1 MVIVPGFERP
11 FELAA
16 LTPNVK
22 VPLVVGVPLIN
33 PVRRLR
39 DSPGGNV
46 PLTTENP
53 VGELVVLIV

>member
-1 MVIVPGFERP
+1 MVIVPGFEKP
-11 FELAA
+11 SELAA
-16 LTPNVK
+16 LIPNMK

-39 DSPGGNV
+39 DSPEGIV

-53 VGELVVLIV
+53 VGELVALIE